1 MKEKGVLSKMSI
13 GTMVLIPIVGMCIW
27 AALIL
32 KGKQFALRDR
42 LRKADAIIVLAGT
55 RGNINF
61 LHGKICTAV
70 HLYRKGWAP
79 YLIFTGKFSAKVT
92 ETPELIPLHELQ
104 EAVVKGRLQEK
115 DMSTA
120 AKTWDTSLGASYM
133 RDQAL
138 QMGVPSE
145 AILIENEA
153 LHTRENAEHVLG
165 LLKHMQICRVI
176 LVTSPFH
183 QLRTYLTFRKVL
195 HLYDIEIINYYA
207 ETGEWHPATW
217 FLSAEHRKLVSSEM
231 KRIKTYREKGDLI

>member
-13 GTMVLIPIVGMCIW
+13 GTMVLIPMVVMCVW

-104 EAVVKGRLQEK
+104 EAVVKGRLQEN

-120 AKTWDTSLGASYM
+120 AKTRDTSLGASYM
-133 RDQAL
+133 
-138 QMGVPSE
+138 
-145 AILIENEA
+145 
-153 LHTRENAEHVLG
+153 
-165 LLKHMQICRVI
+165 
-176 LVTSPFH
+176 
-183 QLRTYLTFRKVL
+183 
-195 HLYDIEIINYYA
+195 
-207 ETGEWHPATW
+207 PA
-217 FLSAEHRKLVSSEM
+217 
-231 KRIKTYREKGDLI
+231 

>member
-1 MKEKGVLSKMSI
+1 MKEKGVLGKMSI
-13 GTMVLIPIVGMCIW
+13 GTMVLIPIVVMCVW
-27 AALIL
+27 AALVM

-79 YLIFTGKFSAKVT
+79 SLIFTGKFSAKVT
-92 ETPELIPLHELQ
+92 ETPQLIPLQELQ

-120 AKTWDTSLGASYM
+120 AKTWDTSLGANYM

-138 QMGVPSE
+138 QMGVPPE
-145 AILIENEA
+145 AIVIENES

-165 LLKHMQICRVI
+165 LLKKMQVCRVI

-195 HLYDIEIINYYA
+195 HPHGIEIINYYA
-207 ETGEWHPATW
+207 DTGEWHPATW